1 MENYSEEQI
10 HRVLKAYENKRKRE
24 KEHYDRKKDTQEFK
38 EKNRANANKWYYKNK
53 EIKKQIYENNKDLVL
68 AKASYNYYFKLDR
81 VAEFEVKFP
90 QKYKLLKENGYLKEK
105 KPDSSTSTSTSS
117 SEAEPSV

>member
-10 HRVLKAYENKRKRE
+10 HRVLKAYENKRQRE
-24 KEHYDRKKDTQEFK
+24 KEHYNRKKDTEEFK
-38 EKNRANANKWYYKNK
+38 KKNRANANQWYYKNK
-53 EIKKQIYENNKDLVL
+53 EIKKNIYQNNKDLVL

-90 QKYKLLKENGYLKEK
+90 QKYKLLQENHYLKEK
-105 KPDSSTSTSTSS
+105 KPESSTSNISSS

>member
-1 MENYSEEQI
+1 MENYTEDQI
-10 HRVLKAYENKRKRE
+10 HKVLKAYENKRQRE
-24 KEHYDRKKDTQEFK
+24 KEHYLRKKDTEEFK
-38 EKNRANANKWYYKNK
+38 KKNRANANQWYHKHK
-53 EIKKQIYENNKDLVL
+53 EIKKNIYENNKDIVL

-117 SEAEPSV
+117 SEAEPSQ